1 MCLKSLSGM
10 VVGWLGGGVVFGVV
24 VIQLITLS
32 TPTGVEVELG
42 WNISPWGHNP
52 VVGNKSISPWGHN
65 PEVGNRS
72 ISP

>member
-1 MCLKSLSGM
+1 MCLKSLSGG

-42 WNISPWGHNP
+42 
-52 VVGNKSISPWGHN
+52 
-65 PEVGNRS
+65 
-72 ISP
+72 